1 MAPIRLDASHFSPDT
16 RAFLESLAAKEVRY
30 LIVGGEAVILHGH
43 VRLTGDVDF
52 FFARDREN
60 LDRLFS
66 ALEEFWA
73 GDIPASDPPAISR
86 RWPRDSVRAS
96 PNRIDLVNDIDGVSF
111 NEAWPGRMDAV
122 ISTERGEVV
131 LSSGARLW

>member
-1 MAPIRLDASHFSPDT
+1 
-16 RAFLESLAAKEVRY
+16 
-30 LIVGGEAVILHGH
+30 VIQFGH
-43 VRLTGDVDF
+43 
-52 FFARDREN
+52 
-60 LDRLFS
+60 
-66 ALEEFWA
+66 
-73 GDIPASDPPAISR
+73 P
-86 RWPRDSVRAS
+86 

>member
-1 MAPIRLDASHFSPDT
+1 VTFRRRIPRRS
-16 RAFLESLAAKEVRY
+16 RA
-30 LIVGGEAVILHGH
+30 GGLVIQFGH
-43 VRLTGDVDF
+43 
-52 FFARDREN
+52 
-60 LDRLFS
+60 
-66 ALEEFWA
+66 
-73 GDIPASDPPAISR
+73 P
-86 RWPRDSVRAS
+86 